1 MKWFVRIVIVLLILI
16 VALVVTA
23 NYYLGAIVI
32 KVAETT
38 GASALGVPIKLEQA
52 SFRLL
57 QGHVTL
63 RGFVLGNPKG
73 FKTDQAISVGE
84 VTVDLDPKSLLR
96 DTIVIKRIYV
106 DAPDITYE
114 LGLGKSNIGRIL
126 EQASGP
132 AEPEKKEEPSGKKVV
147 IEDFLIENGHVRI
160 SATLAM
166 GVAAPIPLPTI
177 HLTDIGREKQ
187 GASPLEVIKQVLG
200 AIVGSV
206 TKVVTGTVGLVG
218 DGAKAVG
225 GVAVSAVEGTA
236 DVVGDGAKAVGDG
249 AKAAGGAA
257 VSGAKAVGGAA
268 VNAVEG
274 TTEVVGD
281 GAKAV
286 GGAVMDA
293 GSAVGKGASK
303 VIGGVTG
310 IFKSDKPTNETPAQK
325 PPQ

>member
-1 MKWFVRIVIVLLILI
+1 MKWFVRIIIVLLILI
-16 VALVVTA
+16 VALVLTA
-23 NYYLGAIVI
+23 NFYLGSIVI
-32 KVAETT
+32 KAAETA
-38 GASALGVPIKLEQA
+38 GPSVLGVPIKLEHA

-84 VTVDLDPKSLLR
+84 VTVDLDPKTLLS

-106 DAPDITYE
+106 NAPDITYE

-132 AEPEKKEEPSGKKVV
+132 DDPEKKEEPSGKKVV
-147 IEDFLIENGHVRI
+147 IEDFLIENGRVRI

-166 GVAAPIPLPTI
+166 GAAAPIPLTAI
-177 HLTDIGREKQ
+177 HLTDIGKDKQ

-206 TKVVTGTVGLVG
+206 TKVVTGAVGLVD

-225 GVAVSAVEGTA
+225 GATVSAVEGTA
-236 DVVGDGAKAVGDG
+236 DVVGDGAKAVGG
-249 AKAAGGAA
+249 AVVDAGE
-257 VSGAKAVGGAA
+257 AVG
-268 VNAVEG
+268 E
-274 TTEVVGD
+274 
-281 GAKAV
+281 
-286 GGAVMDA
+286 
-293 GSAVGKGASK
+293 GASK
-303 VIGGVTG
+303 VLDGVTG
-310 IFKSDKPTNETPAQK
+310 IFKSDKPTNEPPAEK
-325 PPQ
+325 PTE

>member
-1 MKWFVRIVIVLLILI
+1 MKKWFVRILVVLLILI
-16 VALVVTA
+16 AALVLTA
-23 NYYLGAIVI
+23 NFYLGSIVI
-32 KVAETT
+32 KAAETA
-38 GASALGVPIKLEQA
+38 GPSVLGVPIKLEHA

-63 RGFVLGNPKG
+63 RGFVLGNPEG

-84 VTVDLDPKSLLR
+84 VTVDLDPKSLFS

-106 DAPDITYE
+106 NAPDITYE

-126 EQASGP
+126 EQAEGP
-132 AEPEKKEEPSGKKVV
+132 AEEGAAEPEKKEEPAAEEKGGKKVV

-166 GVAAPIPLPTI
+166 GAAAPIPLPSI
-177 HLTDIGREKQ
+177 HLTDIGKEEQ

-200 AIVGSV
+200 AIMGSV

-225 GVAVSAVEGTA
+225 GAAA
-236 DVVGDGAKAVGDG
+236 DAVGKT
-249 AKAAGGAA
+249 A
-257 VSGAKAVGGAA
+257 
-268 VNAVEG
+268 
-274 TTEVVGD
+274 EVVGD

-286 GGAVMDA
+286 GGAVVDA
-293 GSAVGKGASK
+293 GAAVGEGASK

-310 IFKSDKPTNETPAQK
+310 IFKSDEPTNEPPAEAPAQ
-325 PPQ
+325 

>member
-1 MKWFVRIVIVLLILI
+1 MKRFIRIVVILLILI
-16 VALVVTA
+16 VALVLTA
-23 NYYLGAIVI
+23 NFYLGAIVI
-32 KVAETT
+32 KAVETA
-38 GASALGVPIKLEQA
+38 GPAVLGVPIKLEHA

-57 QGHVTL
+57 EGHATL

-84 VTVDLDPKSLLR
+84 IIVALDPKSLLS

-106 DAPDITYE
+106 NAPDITYE

-126 EQASGP
+126 EQAEGP
-132 AEPEKKEEPSGKKVV
+132 AEPEKKEETGGKKVV
-147 IEDFLIENGHVRI
+147 IEDFLIENGRVRI

-166 GVAAPIPLPTI
+166 GVAAPIPLPSI
-177 HLTDIGREKQ
+177 HLTDIGKEEQ

-225 GVAVSAVEGTA
+225 GAAA
-236 DVVGDGAKAVGDG
+236 D
-249 AKAAGGAA
+249 AAGKTA
-257 VSGAKAVGGAA
+257 
-268 VNAVEG
+268 
-274 TTEVVGD
+274 EVVGD

-293 GSAVGKGASK
+293 GGAVGEGAAK
-303 VIGGVTG
+303 VFDGVTG
-310 IFKSDKPTNETPAQK
+310 IFKSDKPTNEAPAETPAQ
-325 PPQ
+325 